1 MKKSILLVSIIFISM
16 VFSNCTRMRSRAPD
30 TVEERFEKGMIL
42 FEKKKWTQA
51 QENFD
56 WIILNNPASS
66 LVYEAQFYY
75 AECLFNQKLYIE
87 AQVAYEGLL
96 RRWSGTAHMVE
107 ARYRIVHCLVSMS
120 PSYYRDQTT
129 TLEAID
135 ELQSF
140 IDDFPDSE
148 QRAEAE
154 QLISELRLKI
164 AHKNYESG
172 RQYLKWRQTES
183 ARIYFNIVLSQYY
196 DTFYADQ
203 ARVGVVL
210 SYLLEEDIELAQN
223 YLIEN
228 SDRFSEEEL
237 LLEAQRY
244 IDMAE
249 AGKYNLSFY
258 IRLYR

>member
-1 MKKSILLVSIIFISM
+1 MKKFIFIVSIIVISM
-16 VFSNCTRMRSRAPD
+16 AFSGCAGIRSRGLD
-30 TVEERFEKGMIL
+30 TIEERFEEGMVL
-42 FEKKKWTQA
+42 YEKKKWSRA
-51 QENFD
+51 QEHFD

-107 ARYRIVHCLVSMS
+107 ARYRIVQCLVSMS

-135 ELQSF
+135 ELQAF
-140 IDDFPDSE
+140 IDDFPNSE

-164 AHKNYESG
+164 ACKYYESG
-172 RQYLKWRQTES
+172 RQYLKWRQMDS
-183 ARIYFNIVLSQYY
+183 ARIYFNVVLSQYY

-203 ARVGVVL
+203 ARVGIVV
-210 SYLLEEDIELAQN
+210 SYLLEEDIETAQSYLA
-223 YLIEN
+223 EN
-228 SDRFSEEEL
+228 SDRFFEEDL
-237 LLEAQRY
+237 LLEAQQY
-244 IDMAE
+244 IDMA
-249 AGKYNLSFY
+249 AMGKFNLSFY